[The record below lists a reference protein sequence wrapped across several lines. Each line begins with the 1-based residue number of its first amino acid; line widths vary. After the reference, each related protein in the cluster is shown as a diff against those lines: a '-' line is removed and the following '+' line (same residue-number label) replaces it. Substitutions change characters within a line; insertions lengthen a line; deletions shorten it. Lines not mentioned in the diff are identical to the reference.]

1 MAGTWEFLLKDFEA
15 WISLE
20 RGMSGHS
27 KTAYLRDLKRLQEFS
42 SSINPQKSPFEI
54 EADIIRNLLEQLSE
68 LGLAASSQARWLSA
82 VKTFFRFLE
91 ENHGLKTNPTSLI
104 SGPNQAKYLPEVLDY
119 HEIKNLIEVIDL
131 SLPQGHRNRA
141 LIEVLYGAG
150 LRVTE
155 AVTLKIS
162 QLYPDAGFIR
172 VIGKRNKERLVPLG
186 RPAWNAIEH
195 YKTGE
200 RTQLK
205 IADAYQDFLFLNRNA
220 KPLTRV
226 MVFVIIKD
234 LAQKA
239 GIKKPV
245 SPHTLRHSF
254 ATHLLEGGADL
265 RAIQE
270 MLGHESIT
278 TTEIY
283 THLDMGYLR
292 QVIQDFHP
300 RVNPPK

>member
-1 MAGTWEFLLKDFEA
+1 MAGAWDFLLKDFEA

-20 RGMSGHS
+20 RGMSPHS
-27 KTAYLRDLKRLQEFS
+27 KAAYLRDVERLFKFS
-42 SSINPQKSPFEI
+42 VERNPEKSPFEI
-54 EADIIRNLLEQLSE
+54 EPETITDLLEQLTE

-82 VKTFFRFLE
+82 IKAFFRFLE
-91 ENHGLKTNPTSLI
+91 ENHGLKANPTALI
-104 SGPNQAKYLPEVLDY
+104 SGPNLTKYLPEVLDY
-119 HEIKNLIEVIDL
+119 HEINNIIEAIDL
-131 SLPQGHRNRA
+131 SKPQGHRNKA
-141 LIEVLYGAG
+141 LVEVLYGAG

-155 AVTLKIS
+155 TITLKIS

-186 RPAWNAIEH
+186 KPAWKAIAF
-195 YKTGE
+195 YQKGE
-200 RTQLK
+200 RAHLK
-205 IADAYQDFLFLNRNA
+205 IPEANKDFLFLNKNA

-226 MVFVIIKD
+226 MVFLIIKE
-234 LAQKA
+234 LAAKA
-239 GIKKPV
+239 GISKAV

-300 RVNPPK
+300 RVNLSK